1 MTKVQ
6 LRAGQRLRPGNALHG
21 LPTALPGQHNG
32 RRGRHVA
39 GVPRRPDW
47 RRSFM
52 RGLAQGGIDQAL
64 EESGKTIG
72 DAIRACLAEP
82 AFRAEI
88 DRITAERLA
97 AAEHKLVDA
106 LLRRLDKAD
115 EAGDKSALAI
125 WQALTDEKRRP
136 GTRAEAPGPA
146 ERRGRRAD
154 PAERAALARKVA
166 QETEEFDKLLEAVRK
181 RLAAVEQRTGEA

>member
-1 MTKVQ
+1 
-6 LRAGQRLRPGNALHG
+6 
-21 LPTALPGQHNG
+21 
-32 RRGRHVA
+32 
-39 GVPRRPDW
+39 
-47 RRSFM
+47 M

-136 GTRAEAPGPA
+136 GTRAEALGPA
-146 ERRGRRAD
+146 VRRGRRAD